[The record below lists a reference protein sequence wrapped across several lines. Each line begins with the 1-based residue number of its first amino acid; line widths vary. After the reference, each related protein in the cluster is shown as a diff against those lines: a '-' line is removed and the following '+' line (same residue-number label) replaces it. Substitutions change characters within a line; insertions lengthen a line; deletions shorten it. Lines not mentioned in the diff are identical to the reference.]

1 MTESWTE
8 LEKIPIKAPKP
19 APAKKPEEKKPEEK
33 KPEEKKEEAKE
44 GEAATGGT
52 EEQKNGE

>member
-33 KPEEKKEEAKE
+33 KPEEKKPEEKKE
-44 GEAATGGT
+44 TL
-52 EEQKNGE
+52 QHLKV